1 MPVTIADENLSAF
14 AFAALEETFDMMEND
29 EQHEFVKRMRDI
41 CELKHWV
48 REYVF
53 SDIHNDVLQRAIM
66 NSIVWN
72 QLQLDFIE
80 WAEAALD
87 TSEEE
92 MDDDDN
98 DSVCFRVE
106 HEYNDKECSNNCPYN
121 PAALDTSA

>member
-1 MPVTIADENLSAF
+1 MRPALTKLKARKRPCPLSTLEMPVTVADMNLTAF

-29 EQHEFVKRMRDI
+29 EQHEFVKRLRDI
-41 CELKHWV
+41 RELKHWV

-87 TSEEE
+87 TS
-92 MDDDDN
+92 
-98 DSVCFRVE
+98 
-106 HEYNDKECSNNCPYN
+106 
-121 PAALDTSA
+121 A

>member
-1 MPVTIADENLSAF
+1 MPVTIADENLTAF

-41 CELKHWV
+41 CELKRWV
-48 REYVF
+48 REYIF

-87 TSEEE
+87 TS
-92 MDDDDN
+92 
-98 DSVCFRVE
+98 
-106 HEYNDKECSNNCPYN
+106 
-121 PAALDTSA
+121 A